1 MRLCFVIN
9 RILSGGAQNTLKSV
23 AEGISNKGN
32 KIDILAFEKKN
43 KKDVNF
49 EKKIKVNYLNKRK
62 INSDIINFFLFI
74 FFMIKEYKK
83 FDYII
88 STGDAQTIIICRLV
102 CLIFRKKHIP
112 WIQFH
117 YKTSKPKNIFNQ
129 IIWYSFFKFCNYLDH
144 KVITCSKYIDKAYVK
159 NFGWKN
165 TKVILQCI
173 NPKFID
179 NCIDLNF
186 IKKIKKKNKNT
197 KIILA
202 PGRIDKDKNHLTIL
216 KAINLLVKKREDFI
230 LIIHGEKGNNYNIIL
245 DYIVKNKLDKFVI
258 IVDLIRLNEFINWLV
273 LSDLVILNS
282 IQEPI
287 GTIAFENMYLKTNFL
302 ISYQTGWKEIIT
314 NKKFPNVILNPYNE
328 QEIFNKIKKI
338 LKKPLSKTLKSSY
351 HEFILKYKDNNISEK
366 WIQFIKQT
374 SK

>member
-9 RILSGGAQNTLKSV
+9 RILAGGAQNTLKSV
-23 AEGISNKGN
+23 AEGIYGKGN
-32 KIDILAFEKKN
+32 KVNILAFEKKN

-49 EKKIKVNYLNKRK
+49 IKKIKVRYLNKRK
-62 INSDIINFFLFI
+62 INNDIINFFLFI
-74 FFMIKEYKK
+74 FFMIKEHKK

-88 STGDAQTIIICRLV
+88 STGDAQTVIICRLV
-102 CLIFRKKHIP
+102 CLIFRKKHVP

-117 YKTSKPKNIFNQ
+117 YKTSKPKNIFKL
-129 IIWYSFFKFCNYLDH
+129 IIWYGFFKFCNNLDY
-144 KVITCSKYIDKAYVK
+144 KVIMCSKYIDNAYVK

-165 TKVILQCI
+165 TKTILQCI

-179 NCIDLNF
+179 NCIDYTF
-186 IKKIKKKNKNT
+186 IKKIKKDKKKT

-216 KAINLLVKKREDFI
+216 KAINLLIRKRKDFI
-230 LIIHGEKGNNYNIIL
+230 LIIHGAKGNNYRTIQ
-245 DYIVKNKLDKFVI
+245 DYIIKNKLDKFVI
-258 IVDLIRLNEFINWLV
+258 FVDLIKLNEFINWLK

-314 NKKFPNVILNPYNE
+314 NKKFPNVVLNPYSE
-328 QEIFNKIKKI
+328 KEIFYKMEKI
-338 LKKPLSKTLKSSY
+338 LKKPLSKTLKLNY
-351 HEFILKYKDNNISEK
+351 HQFILRYKDINIAGE
-366 WIQFIKQT
+366 WIKHLDH
-374 SK
+374 